1 MRVARQFL
9 VSGIVQGVGYRYFAI
24 RAAERHGLVGYA
36 RNLDDGRVEV
46 LAEGEADAVEAFR
59 RDLETGPT
67 FARVTR
73 VEVETLEPSGRYT
86 HFGVAY

>member
-1 MRVARQFL
+1 MRVARRFL
-9 VSGIVQGVGYRYFAI
+9 VSGMVQGVGYRYFAI

-59 RDLETGPT
+59 RDLEKGPT

-73 VEVETLEPSGRYT
+73 VDVEILEPSGRYT